1 MLAWLSGQEQKNVQS
16 SSCLSPARRRARL
29 VLVTDEQDRLRPGTG
44 KDPVMRTHRYAVGQH
59 VSYAEGSSPTRIW
72 LSGYEIV
79 ALLPAGNREPQYQIR
94 TDDQTYDQVVWE
106 SQLQEEFGRK
116 TMRLNRHALRTLTT
130 SVSPD
135 RRARQDRNAPKKPS
149 QHQDLTRW
157 DDEGGAPRSG
167 HHVSEPPPARPKAE
181 TALYSFNIRTESS
194 FVEDPQGNR
203 YPDLQA
209 ARDVANAMAAT

>member
-1 MLAWLSGQEQKNVQS
+1 
-16 SSCLSPARRRARL
+16 
-29 VLVTDEQDRLRPGTG
+29 
-44 KDPVMRTHRYAVGQH
+44 MRTRRYAVGQH

-72 LSGYEIV
+72 LDGYEIV
-79 ALLPAGNREPQYQIR
+79 AQLPAGNREPQYQIR

-116 TMRLNRHALRTLTT
+116 TMRVNHHAMRTLTA
-130 SVSPD
+130 SASPD

-181 TALYSFNIRTESS
+181 TALYYFNIRTESS
-194 FVEDPQGNR
+194 FVEDPEGNR

-209 ARDVANAMAAT
+209 ARDIAIAMARDMIAEGDRQGEDRRGWHVEITNRANRQVLAVAFAEVPGLTGAG